1 MRSSPNPGGPKPPRR
16 RLFHAFD
23 TNSRDENNQRHGRMV
38 HIPFVAMPAL
48 PVIVIATPSPYTGE
62 SLLASLAAAFAAGIG
77 RLVWNFF
84 THERRMA

>member
-16 RLFHAFD
+16 RLFRAFD
-23 TNSRDENNQRHGRMV
+23 TNSRDENSQRHGRMV

-77 RLVWNFF
+77 RLVWNFLV
-84 THERRMA
+84 HERRMA

>member
-16 RLFHAFD
+16 RLLRAFD
-23 TNSRDENNQRHGRMV
+23 TNSRDENSQRHGRMV

-62 SLLASLAAAFAAGIG
+62 SLLASLAAACAAGIG
-77 RLVWNFF
+77 RLVWNFLV
-84 THERRMA
+84 HERRMA